1 MELEFFFKK
10 IVIVGFHEKVF
21 EWLFA
26 NQFLS
31 NSKNISI
38 FFYTN
43 VAVFSTNE
51 VFEHFIMKKDPF
63 NQIIKK
69 WSPKCVLVDLL
80 EKHLGINVGF

>member
-21 EWLFA
+21 ELLFA

-38 FFYTN
+38 FFY
-43 VAVFSTNE
+43 
-51 VFEHFIMKKDPF
+51 
-63 NQIIKK
+63 
-69 WSPKCVLVDLL
+69 
-80 EKHLGINVGF
+80 